1 MSPYICNICHKSF
14 NSNQHLKQ
22 HKNKKNPCYNVS
34 VKQTEI
40 DPNIAI
46 SIQNTY
52 MSDFIVNYQT
62 LVKERELT
70 NKLIEEYK
78 TQKTELLRENKI
90 LKKKL
95 KAISQIIHNSNKD
108 DDTVNYDYDDNSC
121 VDSNASTTSYIS
133 GIPDKFISPLNAR
146 NVFKLPSPIT
156 LFTSDKLFS
165 SNLQDKNSDFDENSY
180 LHENNYFDENISSIE
195 TDIADSSNK
204 SDIND

>member
-22 HKNKKNPCYNVS
+22 HKNKKNPCFNVS
-34 VKQTEI
+34 AKQTEI

-121 VDSNASTTSYIS
+121 VDSNASTSSYVS
-133 GIPDKFISPLNAR
+133 GIPNKFISPINAR
-146 NVFKLPSPIT
+146 NEFKLPDPIT
-156 LFTSDKLFS
+156 LVTSDKLFS
-165 SNLQDKNSDFDENSY
+165 SNLQDKFNELDENNY
-180 LHENNYFDENISSIE
+180 EYTDNYFDENVSSIE
-195 TDIADSSNK
+195 TDITDVSNK
-204 SDIND
+204 